1 MSEKTDDKD
10 YLKLFLDSTDEF
22 IQLIENNL
30 IALESNPTDKEL
42 LHEVF
47 RCIHTIKGDAG
58 LIGLERISRLA
69 HETESVLDLL
79 RDEEIQV
86 SVNLLDTIFEAIE
99 ILKYHIRKESGG
111 STEEVD
117 DEVVIEKLHRLKQG
131 VDNDLT
137 DIDSTDDPKEMA
149 QIEIHGKDLRM
160 EGAKAHKN
168 NEYRF
173 VLFNLDQMT
182 FAIPVNNIQEVVD
195 DMPST
200 KVPYVEDYIEG
211 VINLR
216 GYIVP
221 IISLR
226 KRLNF
231 VGGMDNGGQIMIVLK
246 GHDRIGLK
254 LDEVHSVETLD
265 KAKIHVSEE
274 ALLGLDHTF
283 IEGVTKK
290 DDRLV
295 LILRSDVILERSK
308 LVNHV

>member
-1 MSEKTDDKD
+1 MSEGSDEKV
-10 YLKLFLDSTDEF
+10 YLKLFFDSTDEF

-30 IALESNPTDKEL
+30 MALESNPTDKEL

-69 HETESVLDLL
+69 HETESVLDLI
-79 RDEEIQV
+79 RDGDIQITGKV
-86 SVNLLDTIFEAIE
+86 LDTIFESTE
-99 ILKYHIRKESGG
+99 FLKSHIRKESEDN
-111 STEEVD
+111 TEEVD
-117 DEVVIEKLHRLKQG
+117 DEEVIGKLHRLKQG
-131 VDNDLT
+131 MDKDFIDTNSVD
-137 DIDSTDDPKEMA
+137 DSKETAPMGI
-149 QIEIHGKDLRM
+149 QEKDLRVDK
-160 EGAKAHKN
+160 AKVHKD

-182 FAIPVNNIQEVVD
+182 FAISVNNIQEVID
-195 DMPST
+195 DIPST

-221 IISLR
+221 VISLR

-265 KAKIHVSEE
+265 KDRIHVSEE
-274 ALLGLDHTF
+274 ALLGLDHAF

-295 LILRSDVILERSK
+295 LILKPNVILERSK
-308 LVNHV
+308 L